1 MNSNS
6 KFIIVAAAIIAVSLI
21 VSLVGIFNGWMLS
34 IVQQWDDH
42 TKHKIFGFASSD
54 NEGEEIK

>member
-1 MNSNS
+1 
-6 KFIIVAAAIIAVSLI
+6 
-21 VSLVGIFNGWMLS
+21 MLS

>member
-21 VSLVGIFNGWMLS
+21 VSFVGIFNG
-34 IVQQWDDH
+34 
-42 TKHKIFGFASSD
+42 
-54 NEGEEIK
+54 

>member
-1 MNSNS
+1 M
-6 KFIIVAAAIIAVSLI
+6 I
-21 VSLVGIFNGWMLS
+21 S
-34 IVQQWDDH
+34 IVQNGDDD